1 MRKLAT
7 TVGATAMIVGS
18 LLGTPTAGAA
28 QVSTLPPAPVPV
40 PTPQVPKVQLLDCYG
55 STGWMGCG
63 PGWTWRDGWRGF
75 ACYPC

>member
-1 MRKLAT
+1 MRRLT
-7 TVGATAMIVGS
+7 RSVGASALIVGS
-18 LLGTPTAGAA
+18 LLGAPTAAAA
-28 QVSTLPPAPVPV
+28 QLVNPAPAPA
-40 PTPQVPKVQLLDCYG
+40 PAPASERPAVQLLDCYG